1 MAVVPGVRLRFLGR
15 IVGLPGEMVEVRQ
28 GRVYIDTQM
37 QDEPYLRGSL
47 AIHMPPM
54 KLPADHF
61 LILGDDRSLL
71 AADYGAGVIPQ
82 QRIRGRLTDVGRMK
96 WRFLVGHWQW

>member
-28 GRVYIDTQM
+28 GHVYIDTQRL
-37 QDEPYLRGSL
+37 DEPYLRGSL
-47 AIHMPPM
+47 AIHIPPM
-54 KLPADHF
+54 TLPADHF

-71 AADYGAGVIPQ
+71 PANYGGGIISQ

-96 WRFLVGHWQW
+96 WRFLVGQWQW